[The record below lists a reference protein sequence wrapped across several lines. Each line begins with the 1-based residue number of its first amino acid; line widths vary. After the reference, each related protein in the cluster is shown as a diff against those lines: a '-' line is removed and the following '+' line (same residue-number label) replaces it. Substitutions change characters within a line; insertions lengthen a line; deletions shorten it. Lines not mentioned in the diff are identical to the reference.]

1 MSKLVEFLVVSL
13 LWLLNHIHALLTWD
27 LSAQPS
33 PSLSLNI
40 HSKPYTTQS
49 DCNGTLIRCVVAHHH
64 STIMERNKNVIDTKT
79 TFKKKWIGFFFSKF
93 HQFKHLLLPT
103 EIVYWRKRAKIRWIE
118 YTKTTCTFAVV
129 PFNEYKLNSLTY
141 INTRTHFTAQPT
153 WIIVSVQT
161 ALWTWNW
168 TLFFHT
174 VLEKNT
180 SHGHWHVF
188 LALGI

>member
-49 DCNGTLIRCVVAHHH
+49 ECNGTLIRCVVAHHH

-79 TFKKKWIGFFFSKF
+79 TFKKKMNWFFFLEISPVQAFAITNRNCVLEKTGKNS
-93 HQFKHLLLPT
+93 FKQKPHAHLLLFHLMNT
-103 EIVYWRKRAKIRWIE
+103 NWIHWRTLTHAHISLHSQHGSLYQCKRLFELEIE
-118 YTKTTCTFAVV
+118 
-129 PFNEYKLNSLTY
+129 
-141 INTRTHFTAQPT
+141 HFFF
-153 WIIVSVQT
+153 
-161 ALWTWNW
+161 
-168 TLFFHT
+168 TLFWKKIPAMDIGMCF
-174 VLEKNT
+174 
-180 SHGHWHVF
+180 
-188 LALGI
+188 